1 MEKMKNY
8 SIEDTKLQLKQIIV
22 DDLNVPIK
30 LTEIKDD
37 VSLYDGGLGLDSIT
51 IVNFIVSL
59 EKVFDV
65 DFDSNEI
72 SGSIFSDISS
82 LAEFITAKR
91 NVKVDE
97 EATS

>member
-1 MEKMKNY
+1 MKNY